1 MLKVGLTGN
10 IGSGKSLVAG
20 IFQSLGVPIFDADNQ
35 AKTVLNFAETKHQLR
50 GIFGNK
56 IFDGADINRK
66 ALAGIVFSD
75 KAKLEQ
81 LNLIIHP
88 QVRKHFETWIALH
101 SNSPYIIYEAA
112 ILIETGFF
120 KHLDKIVLVTSN
132 RELRISRVMQRDNAT
147 RQMVL
152 RRMENQWEDQ
162 LKIPLADFKIQNN
175 VHDLLIPQVLKIHRN
190 LTGKI

>member
-20 IFQSLGVPIFDADNQ
+20 IFQLLGVPIFDADNQ
-35 AKTVLNFAETKHQLR
+35 AKTMLNLTETKQQLR
-50 GIFGNK
+50 GIFGNR
-56 IFDGADINRK
+56 IFDEEEINRK

-75 KAKLEQ
+75 KAKLAQ

-120 KHLDKIVLVTSN
+120 KHFDKIVLVTSSS
-132 RELRISRVMQRDNAT
+132 ELRISRVMQRDNAT

-152 RRMENQWEDQ
+152 RRMENQWDDQ
-162 LKIPLADFKIQNN
+162 LKIPLADFVIQNN